1 MDRKQVFDKINSLC
15 NKYDIKDIVKKDI
28 KIFNQPSSEVL
39 KEDLTLDDIRLIKK
53 RLQEK
58 LSGY

>member
-15 NKYDIKDIVKKDI
+15 NKYDIKDIVEKDI